1 MAQDQAN
8 GIRRRGCPPVD
19 PRRTLRTAQHSGSL
33 EGLPRRHPC
42 AEGAAAGTRQK
53 NTGNR
58 RGSKALP
65 VSYVNA
71 AKEWERSL
79 LLFLLVTGLLSPG
92 IAGDHTK
99 RQQDEH
105 TDQKIAACFHCQFP
119 PFFLHA
125 LNVVVVFL
133 NESLIL
139 IIHIFRKSKCFSSYQ
154 TTFQKR
160 TLAF

>member
-8 GIRRRGCPPVD
+8 GIRRRGCLPVD

-33 EGLPRRHPC
+33 EGFPWQHPC
-42 AEGAAAGTRQK
+42 AEGEPLLGRGKK

-58 RGSKALP
+58 RGSEALP

-79 LLFLLVTGLLSPG
+79 LLFLLVTSLLSPG
-92 IAGDHTK
+92 IAGDHTQ

-105 TDQKIAACFHCQFP
+105 TDQKIAASFHCQFP

-125 LNVVVVFL
+125 LNV
-133 NESLIL
+133 I
-139 IIHIFRKSKCFSSYQ
+139 
-154 TTFQKR
+154 
-160 TLAF
+160 A